1 MLRRNKAAIA
11 LAGSALFIVR
21 RSIDNGDQ
29 PMTKATT
36 PTLPLTEFKVPK
48 FDIDAVFAAQKAN
61 LAAMQE
67 AQNVLIDAAQAI
79 IKAQYDWTLDMVAN
93 SENALRG
100 KQPAKPEALVADI
113 QNTAEKTMAM
123 AKQSVDLATAA
134 QQRVAELVAKRA
146 AANFD
151 EMKSL
156 AA

>member
-1 MLRRNKAAIA
+1 MI
-11 LAGSALFIVR
+11 
-21 RSIDNGDQ
+21 
-29 PMTKATT
+29 KATT
-36 PTLPLTEFKVPK
+36 PTLPLTEFKLPK
-48 FDIDAVFAAQKAN
+48 FDIDALFAAHKAN
-61 LAAMQE
+61 LAVVRE

-79 IKAQYDWTLDMVAN
+79 VKAQYDWTLDMVA
-93 SENALRG
+93 SGENALRG

-113 QNTAEKTMAM
+113 QSTAEKTMAV

-151 EMKSL
+151 ELKSL

>member
-1 MLRRNKAAIA
+1 
-11 LAGSALFIVR
+11 
-21 RSIDNGDQ
+21 
-29 PMTKATT
+29 MTKPAT
-36 PTLPLTEFKVPK
+36 PTLPLTELKLPK
-48 FDIDAVFAAQKAN
+48 LDIDALFVAQKAN
-61 LAAMQE
+61 LAVLQE

-79 IKAQYDWTLDMVAN
+79 VKAQYDWTLDMVAN
-93 SENALRG
+93 GENALRG

-113 QNTAEKTMAM
+113 QSTAEKTMAV

-151 EMKSL
+151 ELKSL

>member
-1 MLRRNKAAIA
+1 
-11 LAGSALFIVR
+11 
-21 RSIDNGDQ
+21 
-29 PMTKATT
+29 MTKSAN
-36 PTLPLTEFKVPK
+36 PTLPLAEFTFPK
-48 FDIDAVFAAQKAN
+48 LDIDALFAAHKAN
-61 LAAMQE
+61 LAVVRE

-79 IKAQYDWTLDMVAN
+79 VKAQYDWTLDMVA
-93 SENALRG
+93 SGENALRG

-113 QNTAEKTMAM
+113 QSTAEKTMAV

-151 EMKSL
+151 ELKSL